1 MKRFQSL
8 ISFFLI
14 IGLVYLSFSSL
25 MPKSGTPASISETK
39 FSTERALIHL
49 KEITKAPHY
58 IGTEEH
64 ARVREYIVEQL
75 NGLGLETEI
84 QEGFIMNTKWKSLDK
99 PKNILAKIKGSGNGK
114 SLLLLSHYDSA
125 LTPSFGASDAGS
137 GVVTI
142 LETIRAFQASAKT
155 PTNDII
161 VLFTD
166 AEEVGLDGARLFVKN
181 HPWAKNV
188 GIALNFEAR
197 GSGGPSNMIV
207 ETNSGNKNLINAFME
222 ADVKFPVASSLMYSI
237 YKMLPNDTDS
247 TVLRQGGDIDGFFFA
262 FIDDHFDYHT
272 ANDNFENL
280 DRNTLQHQGEYLLP
294 LVHYFADADLSSLK
308 SSEDHVYINVPILKM
323 ISYPFAWIIPM
334 LILAISVFI
343 VLIVYGLNK
352 KVLSG
357 KTIARSF
364 VPFLLAFVIC
374 GLIGFYGWKL
384 LLILYPQYS
393 EIQHGFTYNGH
404 TYISFFVLVSLAI
417 LFGVYHRYS
426 KKTNVAS
433 LLIAPLIFWLLI
445 NVMVAIY
452 LKGAAFFIIP
462 VFLGLLSLWLL
473 IRQEKPNLILM
484 VIIGAL
490 AIFMFVPLIQF
501 FPVGLGLKMLVG
513 SCLITALLFGI
524 SLPVFGFYSK
534 KGILSALFI
543 LLAIVFFIKA
553 HLTRDFTAERQKP
566 NSLVYYYDA
575 DTDETY
581 WATYDKILDDWTK
594 GYLGENPEE
603 ASNYI
608 SYASGSKYA
617 KGYSFAVEAPAKNI
631 PLFKAVLNS
640 DTIINDIKKRTF
652 TIIPNRNVN
661 QISLY
666 VAEGVEFD
674 FLSFNGQSLPL
685 NNNENRASQKIKSK
699 ELVRY
704 YVSDK
709 DSLEVSY
716 EVSKDQKVSFT
727 VMEYSYDLLD
737 HPQFKINN
745 RAENMMPKPFVVTDA
760 IIVKKKIT
768 IDDLPL
774 KIKDSKSNTLILE

>member
-142 LETIRAFQASAKT
+142 LETIRAFKASAKT

-161 VLFTD
+161 ILFTD

-181 HPWAKNV
+181 HPWAQNV

-207 ETNSGNKNLINAFME
+207 ETNSGNKNLITAFME

-364 VPFLLAFVIC
+364 VPFLLAFVSC

-524 SLPVFGFYSK
+524 LLPVFGFYSK
-534 KGILSALFI
+534 KGILSAVFI

-553 HLTRDFTAERQKP
+553 HLTSNFTAERQKP